1 MRQST
6 PEHDA
11 SDRLGSTRMDIPEQP
26 DPEAARRTDRN
37 RRMVLDWQ
45 NGATI
50 TQIAQQYGLSLNWTG
65 SLLRQ
70 NGADLPTVGRG
81 IKRDLDSEEIVAS
94 YLDGATVREIA
105 DAHEVSYG
113 KIYRLLQ
120 QNRVPMR
127 PRGGRQTR

>member
-6 PEHDA
+6 AEQDA
-11 SDRLGSTRMDIPEQP
+11 SDCLGGTRMDMPERS
-26 DPEAARRTDRN
+26 DPEADRRTDRN
-37 RRMVLDWQ
+37 RRMVQDWQ
-45 NGATI
+45 NGASI

-70 NGADLPTVGRG
+70 NGADLPTIGRG
-81 IKRDLDSEEIVAS
+81 IKRDLDSEEVVTS

-105 DAHEVSYG
+105 DAHDVSYG

-120 QNRVPMR
+120 QHRVPMR
-127 PRGGRQTR
+127 PRGGR

>member
-1 MRQST
+1 MDM
-6 PEHDA
+6 PER
-11 SDRLGSTRMDIPEQP
+11 S
-26 DPEAARRTDRN
+26 DPEADRRTDRN
-37 RRMVLDWQ
+37 RRMVQDWQ
-45 NGATI
+45 NGASI

-70 NGADLPTVGRG
+70 NGADLPTIGRG
-81 IKRDLDSEEIVAS
+81 IKRDLDSEEVVTS

-105 DAHEVSYG
+105 DAHDVSYG

-120 QNRVPMR
+120 QHRVPMR